1 MMLEHNSLQKLTN
14 FVYQDFVEEVIEES
28 EVIEVDEINPD
39 SLRTAFWH
47 LDGNAF
53 RYQEAFIF
61 TKDLEYEEVHGVPV
75 KKANNIPSDTVIVLH
90 PKAIAPSPPEV
101 MKPAIIVHPEAIVT
115 IKEKSAK

>member
-1 MMLEHNSLQKLTN
+1 MLEHNSLKKARRQMH
-14 FVYQDFVEEVIEES
+14 QDFVDDVIEDS
-28 EVIEVDEINPD
+28 EVIEVDKINPD

-53 RYQEAFIF
+53 RYEEAFIF
-61 TKDLEYEEVHGVPV
+61 TKDLAYEQVHGVPV
-75 KKANNIPSDTVIVLH
+75 KKANNIPDDTAIVLH

-101 MKPAIIVHPEAIVT
+101 MKPAIIIHPEAIVT